1 MQTKNG
7 ILLHIFSGY
16 HIGAELCLNQ
26 GNYIFGSD
34 ETCDFILSDTGIAGK
49 HFLLEITAKPLTLA
63 EESKQEYEIAVTPLE
78 GKVALNHGEIIEKTV
93 WEQGVLLSANEVS
106 LAWTKDNMPE
116 LIQTI
121 THTLYQNPEQ
131 NPSPAPQNTEDKQ
144 KETVLETDPEH
155 TNNVVSKDDKNEQSL
170 QQKIKS
176 PQNLLVLFLAALT
189 LATLV
194 FTFTPFEKHEL
205 KDTSF
210 MQKIL
215 EEQGFSQIEVI
226 TTDKGIVWQGIIEND
241 DEQAKLYYLAQSM
254 HFPVHLELAV
264 KEDVIRTFK
273 QIMGLEDI
281 YPSINIDKE
290 NIFIGYYVKDAF
302 SQQMAEKALFEMFPK
317 YGELQEKITE
327 NIIFEPELR
336 DKLLALQEKYPLV
349 KLDPAFDK
357 GKLLF
362 KANYSRQE
370 KEEIKSIVAELEKD
384 LGFRIA
390 YEFMDIVSP
399 RSNTSLSPQQA
410 QNTVE
415 KKTNTMNFAVTSV
428 NIDAIPFITLSNNEK
443 IFIGGVLPN
452 GGILEG
458 IGLTELTI
466 NNNGTLTIYPLRG
479 NNE

>member
-1 MQTKNG
+1 MQTKGG

-16 HIGAELCLNQ
+16 HIGAEICLNQ

-34 ETCDFILSDTGIAGK
+34 ETCDFILSDAGIAGK

-63 EESKQEYEIAVTPLE
+63 EESEQEYEIYITALE
-78 GKVALNHGEIIEKTV
+78 GKLALNYGEITEKTV
-93 WEQGVLLSANEVS
+93 WEQGALLSANEVN

-116 LIQTI
+116 LIQKV
-121 THTLYQNPEQ
+121 THSLYQNPQQ
-131 NPSPAPQNTEDKQ
+131 NSSPISQNTKDEQ
-144 KETVLETDPEH
+144 KEKALEAEPEH
-155 TNNVVSKDDKNEQSL
+155 TNNIDSKTDKNKQSL

-176 PQNLLVLFLAALT
+176 PKNLLVLFLAVLT

-194 FTFTPFEKHEL
+194 FTFTPFEKQEL
-205 KDTSF
+205 KDTAF

-215 EEQGFSQIEVI
+215 ETKGFSQIEVI

-241 DEQAKLYYLAQSM
+241 DEQAKLYQLAQSM

-273 QIMGLEDI
+273 QIMGLENI
-281 YPSINIDKE
+281 YPSISIDKE

-302 SQQMAEKALFEMFPK
+302 YQQMAEKALFEMFPK

-327 NIIFEPELR
+327 SIIFEPELK

-362 KANYSRQE
+362 KANYSRKE

-384 LGFRIA
+384 LGFNIM
-390 YEFMDIVSP
+390 YEFMDIMTPS
-399 RSNTSLSPQQA
+399 SNNSVPMQHPQSIAEQ
-410 QNTVE
+410 
-415 KKTNTMNFAVTSV
+415 KTNKINFVVTSV
-428 NIDAIPFITLSNNEK
+428 NVDAIPFITLSNNEK